1 MLVGIITM
9 VFSYLVQKAGKGQN
23 GIWGDQIVIDW
34 KEEAEKTYGFQ
45 VNALRRGRGSWI
57 LETDQGLRLLK
68 EYRGSVNRLE
78 FEEAVLQSLDGME
91 TVKADQY
98 VRNSEGEL
106 LSSAEDGSRYIVK
119 QWYADRECDLKDEK
133 ELLSA
138 ARALALL
145 HRQFREVKRQAE
157 WNMRSMV
164 SPPLFEAMRRHNREL
179 RRART
184 FIRGKRK
191 KNEFEFCVIRNF
203 ECFAVQAE
211 EAEQGMEQL
220 YEKHGEEIMN
230 GYAVCHGEPD
240 YHHILIGNGYTAVTE
255 FNQMHLGVQMED
267 LYYFLRKIMEK
278 HDWNERLGRQ
288 IMETYER
295 VLPITELERQVL
307 YYLFRYPEKYWKQIN
322 FYYNANKAWVP
333 AKSTEKIKKLE
344 AQQKMREK
352 FIRFFS

>member
-1 MLVGIITM
+1 M
-9 VFSYLVQKAGKGQN
+9 
-23 GIWGDQIVIDW
+23 IDW

-45 VNALRRGRGSWI
+45 VNTLRRGRGSWI

-191 KNEFEFCVIRNF
+191 KNEFELCVIRNF

>member
-1 MLVGIITM
+1 M

-34 KEEAEKTYGFQ
+34 KEEAEKTYGFH
-45 VNALRRGRGSWI
+45 
-57 LETDQGLRLLK
+57 QGLRLLK

-164 SPPLFEAMRRHNREL
+164 SPPLFGAQEGENVYP
-179 RRART
+179 
-184 FIRGKRK
+184 GK
-191 KNEFEFCVIRNF
+191 
-203 ECFAVQAE
+203 AE
-211 EAEQGMEQL
+211 E
-220 YEKHGEEIMN
+220 K
-230 GYAVCHGEPD
+230 
-240 YHHILIGNGYTAVTE
+240 
-255 FNQMHLGVQMED
+255 
-267 LYYFLRKIMEK
+267 
-278 HDWNERLGRQ
+278 
-288 IMETYER
+288 
-295 VLPITELERQVL
+295 
-307 YYLFRYPEKYWKQIN
+307 
-322 FYYNANKAWVP
+322 
-333 AKSTEKIKKLE
+333 
-344 AQQKMREK
+344 
-352 FIRFFS
+352 